1 MTVKRAKE
9 ILGEEIE
16 NLPDKEIQVMI
27 DSDFRF
33 CDAIIDVI
41 MSLGTSLTV
50 SSLTNYEKQN

>member
-27 DSDFRF
+27 DRDFRF